1 MTSERSLSVIGY
13 ACLVGKVIACPQ
25 VLQVVGGLGG
35 PRDCA
40 ERKPWR
46 KRLAPA
52 IVIDVRV
59 IFVMFSVEERERV
72 RARLV
77 QASREDDR
85 LVAGALIGSTARGGG
100 DQWSD
105 LDLTFGLA
113 ENASMDDV
121 MADWKA
127 RLENEFGAV
136 HLFDL
141 PHLSTTYR
149 VFLLP
154 NNLQVDLS
162 FTPGNK
168 FLVKGLKYDLL
179 FGNALEREQVRS
191 SPEQFFGLAVV
202 YLLHAHACIARGRM
216 WEAEYCI
223 SAARDQALMLACLHR
238 SLKTSYGRG
247 FDDLPREIL
256 QPVTGALVGSLE
268 KTELIQALGRS
279 IEVLLQ
285 NSQDVSGLA
294 GRLGPQLR
302 ELKSYQ

>member
-1 MTSERSLSVIGY
+1 
-13 ACLVGKVIACPQ
+13 
-25 VLQVVGGLGG
+25 
-35 PRDCA
+35 
-40 ERKPWR
+40 
-46 KRLAPA
+46 
-52 IVIDVRV
+52 
-59 IFVMFSVEERERV
+59 MFSVEERERV

-77 QASREDDR
+77 QASREDGR

-141 PHLSTTYR
+141 PHLSITYR

-168 FLVKGLKYDLL
+168 FLGQGLKYDLL
-179 FGNALEREQVRS
+179 FGNALEREQS
-191 SPEQFFGLAVV
+191 KPFSPEHVFGLAVV
-202 YLLHAHACIARGRM
+202 YLLHARACIARGRM

-223 SAARDQALMLACLHR
+223 SAARDQALSLACHHR
-238 SLKTSYGRG
+238 GLKTSYGRG
-247 FDDLPREIL
+247 FDDLPSETL
-256 QPVTGALVGSLE
+256 EPVVGALVGSLD
-268 KTELIQALGRS
+268 KARLIGALG
-279 IEVLLQ
+279 
-285 NSQDVSGLA
+285 
-294 GRLGPQLR
+294 
-302 ELKSYQ
+302 